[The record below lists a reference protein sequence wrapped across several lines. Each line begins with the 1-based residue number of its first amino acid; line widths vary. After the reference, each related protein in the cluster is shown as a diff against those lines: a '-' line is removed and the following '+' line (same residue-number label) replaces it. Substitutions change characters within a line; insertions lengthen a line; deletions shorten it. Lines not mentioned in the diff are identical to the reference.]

1 MKRALVLLIA
11 IPVLWLLFHAL
22 SDGAV
27 LTAGNMVNLF
37 KYLSVVGILAA
48 GMTLVIGAGHI
59 DLSVGSLLG
68 FLGAANAYMLAT
80 EGWGWSLGA
89 ALIASAVVG
98 LLAGALHGGLTAF
111 FRVPSFIVTLS
122 GLLAYMGLKQYL
134 ANPVIPLRDEHLIM
148 LGQGYLQNG
157 AAWIFTA
164 IVVGVLWAVTLLTG
178 RKSGREYAGV
188 GLVTAGLC
196 AMTATAVQDRGIPY
210 SVIALG
216 VAGLLCSFIA
226 QKTRAGR
233 YVFALGS
240 NPEAARYA
248 GIPVRGI
255 IIFTFALMGLMAWL
269 AGLVATSQLM
279 AGAAD
284 IGDQQELYAIAAC
297 VLGGTSLRGGSGNVW
312 MSILGA
318 LLMASI
324 LNGMEQMGIAS
335 TIQKIILGVI
345 LVAAVAADQ
354 WTRRKERF
362 A

>member
-11 IPVLWLLFHAL
+11 IPVIWLLFHAL

-68 FLGAANAYMLAT
+68 FLGAANALLLAS
-80 EGWGWSLGA
+80 GWPLSA
-89 ALIASAVVG
+89 ALFASALLG
-98 LLAGALHGGLTAF
+98 LAAGGLHGGITAW

-122 GLLAYMGLKQYL
+122 GLLAYMGLKQYI
-134 ANPVIPLRDEHLIM
+134 ANPVIPLRDETLIL
-148 LGQGYLQNG
+148 LGQGYVQGN
-157 AAWIFTA
+157 AAWILTA
-164 IVVGVLWAVTLLTG
+164 LVLIAVWAATLL
-178 RKSGREYAGV
+178 SGKKTAREYGGV
-188 GLVTAGLC
+188 MLVTAGLC

-210 SVIALG
+210 SVLALG
-216 VAGLLCSFIA
+216 VAGLLCHFIA

-233 YVFALGS
+233 YAFALGS
-240 NPEAARYA
+240 NAEAARYA
-248 GIPVRGI
+248 GLPVRGTI
-255 IIFTFALMGLMAWL
+255 VFVFAVMGLMAWL

-354 WTRRKERF
+354 WTRRGVRH